1 MPVLMLLML
10 LIYHISTQIELS
22 QTKCNPTPL
31 CLWIDK
37 NVFTFFVCNWFILT
51 VTGVHTNFCLT
62 LYCCWSKWEFMQLQ
76 QGHRPNCHHCRPDIL
91 QDTLELLSQM
101 STQPVSCLKNKESHL
116 SRSQTTVR
124 PTALYTMRVILLWM
138 NTWWYLIIKFLLINL

>member
-37 NVFTFFVCNWFILT
+37 NVFKFFVCTSFILI
-51 VTGVHTNFCLT
+51 VPGVPTNFCLT

-76 QGHRPNCHHCRPDIL
+76 QGHGPNCHRLSAWYFAGHIGIAVPDVYAACKL
-91 QDTLELLSQM
+91 FEEQGVPFVKKPNDGKTYS
-101 STQPVSCLKNKESHL
+101 
-116 SRSQTTVR
+116 
-124 PTALYTMRVILLWM
+124 ALYNEGHFIVNEHLMIFNYKVSSH
-138 NTWWYLIIKFLLINL
+138 